1 MTDARFEDLDYAGD
15 PVRLAVETPE
25 DVPIAASL
33 LQDAVAVTGE
43 ISWMPKR
50 RRLALLL
57 NRFRWEDRDAAEA
70 DGRPFERVRAALVID
85 SAQAV
90 QARGVDPKDKDQIIS
105 VLSMS
110 FEPASDQEGDVSGT
124 VILTLAGDGEIAA
137 RVECLDIRIMDMSQP
152 WAAPS
157 GRAPD
162 HALGTDDS

>member
-1 MTDARFEDLDYAGD
+1 MVGSGLCDKKGKAEAAFPLRAFRSSEPEGASGRSLKPVLGDLRQGLKALRIVHGDVGQDLAVDLD
-15 PVRLAVETPE
+15 
-25 DVPIAASL
+25 
-33 LQDAVAVTGE
+33 
-43 ISWMPKR
+43 
-50 RRLALLL
+50 LALLQTV
-57 NRFRWEDRDAAEA
+57 DHAA
-70 DGRPFERVRAALVID
+70 VR
-85 SAQAV
+85 QAV